1 MTEQNKKGAQVVK
14 RNTEEEQCLVYLEA
28 SLGISVTR
36 FSLLDTI
43 VGKGNKIGEGLKNR
57 VFITSSGQQQYRF
70 YLGNF
75 SIDKILPNKST
86 LDNNPINQSLS
97 PPSEMKINKVSRVVN
112 NSYKFLFGQ
121 ANLGKSYDLTDIKG
135 EITSSTPEIN
145 PIKNRDTAFKYLIT
159 GSNTSS
165 SNNKLSVLKN
175 VTFEITYPIKCCDCG
190 NEESPSN
197 PMVYCWTDKKFFC
210 INCDKNWHEQKEKR
224 ALGSHYR
231 TTKYKYTL
239 TYFGNCQIPGHL
251 NKPFQYF
258 DEKNKTCLCVKCVES
273 LNSNERV
280 NQDISYIEDYLK
292 IKKSKESLLNSKI
305 NSVCE
310 DIKQRLVYAEGI
322 WEQIDQYEK
331 QYCVTLEE
339 KRQESTKMMKDE
351 GYSRSTF
358 LSCIFM
364 EIQRIIKEI
373 DSKFIFNKNQRNNVD
388 VSTFLYMNDIYLQY
402 MQKELTANL
411 DFLSSKN
418 LETFVKLIVTLND
431 SNSIQYPTIEFDEY
445 NRDETPLA

>member
-1 MTEQNKKGAQVVK
+1 M
-14 RNTEEEQCLVYLEA
+14 
-28 SLGISVTR
+28 
-36 FSLLDTI
+36 
-43 VGKGNKIGEGLKNR
+43 
-57 VFITSSGQQQYRF
+57 
-70 YLGNF
+70 
-75 SIDKILPNKST
+75 
-86 LDNNPINQSLS
+86 
-97 PPSEMKINKVSRVVN
+97 
-112 NSYKFLFGQ
+112 
-121 ANLGKSYDLTDIKG
+121 
-135 EITSSTPEIN
+135 
-145 PIKNRDTAFKYLIT
+145 
-159 GSNTSS
+159 
-165 SNNKLSVLKN
+165 
-175 VTFEITYPIKCCDCG
+175 
-190 NEESPSN
+190 
-197 PMVYCWTDKKFFC
+197 
-210 INCDKNWHEQKEKR
+210 
-224 ALGSHYR
+224 
-231 TTKYKYTL
+231 
-239 TYFGNCQIPGHL
+239 
-251 NKPFQYF
+251 
-258 DEKNKTCLCVKCVES
+258 ES

-305 NSVCE
+305 DSVCE